1 MSTRARR
8 KQMDRYQCQICGDW
22 HGKIYPTGVTVQV
35 EAHHIRPKSEGGK
48 DRINNLIT
56 VCDLCHAVVTPQRWK
71 EYFGEKGTP
80 QNMGGIKIEF
90 NEYLESDVRERE
102 RIKRLLWDQFG
113 INPR

>member
-1 MSTRARR
+1 MSSRIRR

-22 HGKIYPTGVTVQV
+22 HGKIYPTEVTVQV

-71 EYFGEKGTP
+71 EYFCNKGIF
-80 QNMGGIKIEF
+80 QNVEWLRREF
-90 NEYLESDVRERE
+90 NEYIKFDIEKRE
-102 RIKRLLWDQFG
+102 KVKKLVWDQFG
-113 INPR
+113 VESR